1 MTVDCTYGLNPQQ
14 AEAVI
19 NTEGPMLIMA
29 GAGSGKTK
37 VLTCRVANLL
47 QKGVR
52 PYRIL
57 AITFTNK
64 AAAEMRERVNNMS
77 GPAAKDV
84 WLFTFH
90 AFCARFLRM
99 EIDKLPGYNKN
110 FAIYDT
116 DDTKKLIKGILKEL
130 NIDDNRFSPNKILN
144 KISEAKNKLIDAEHF
159 SQSIDSVDF
168 NDKKVAEVYERYQTQ
183 LKLNNALD
191 FDDLLML
198 SIKLLQENKEVRE
211 KYQDSFDYLLVDEYQ
226 DTNHAQYL
234 LTKFLAAK
242 HRNICVVGDADQSI
256 YGWRGADI
264 QNILDFEKDYP
275 DAKVIK
281 LEQNYRSTQIILD
294 AANAVIENNTGR
306 KPKNLWTENKS
317 GADIIYFQAVD
328 ERDEARFVIEQLQNL
343 QRTENKKLGDM
354 AILYRTNTQSRIF
367 EEMLIKS
374 GISYN
379 MVGGL
384 KFYERKEI
392 KDIIAYLRV
401 IFNPADSL
409 SLLRIINVPK
419 RGIGDASL
427 AKIQAHAAANNV
439 SLFEAVSNAAA
450 IDGLSSRFVSK
461 LDDLAGIIFELMNL
475 ANEAPVEDLIDRV
488 LRDTGYLEEL
498 ENERTPQAQ
507 SRIDNLHELISV
519 AQEFAASEEEN
530 NLENFLAHVAL
541 VSDIDD
547 TELGE
552 DAITLMTL
560 HSSKGLEFSV
570 VFLVGMEEGLF
581 PHARTLMDETE
592 IEEER
597 RLCYVGITRAKEKL
611 FLSSTKMRT
620 IYGNTV
626 TYPPSRFLQEIPA
639 RLVKTIK
646 RQERFSALE
655 NFKQVS
661 EKYSARPQKPA
672 STFNPHSFMPQ
683 KPAAAAGGTGTRFNT
698 GDRVSHSKWGEGMVV
713 SVKDS
718 PDGQEVKVAFAGAGV
733 RSLITGYA
741 LLKKSQHLS
750 GGHYGFRT
758 CASTGR
764 SAETAQGNTPSRIF
778 ILCTGCAGDYRRRI

>member
-1 MTVDCTYGLNPQQ
+1 MIVDCTYGLNPQQ

-99 EIDKLPGYNKN
+99 EIDKLPGYGGN

-116 DDTKKLIKGILKEL
+116 ADSQNLIKQILKEMNL
-130 NIDDNRFSPNKILN
+130 DDKRFQPSGILSR
-144 KISEAKNKLIDAEHF
+144 ISNAKNALQDAAAF
-159 SQSIDSVDF
+159 ARQAGDF
-168 NDKKVAEVYERYQTQ
+168 YEQKVADIYSRYEQKLQ
-183 LKLNNALD
+183 LNNALD

-211 KYQDSFDYLLVDEYQ
+211 KYQDRFDYLLVDEYQ

-427 AKIQAHAAANNV
+427 AKIQAYAAANNV

-475 ANEAPVEDLIDRV
+475 ASEAPVEDLIDRV

-560 HSSKGLEFSV
+560 HSSKGLEFPV

-661 EKYSARPQKPA
+661 EKYSTRPQKPA

-733 RSLITGYA
+733 RSLLTKYA
-741 LLKKSQHLS
+741 VLKKL
-750 GGHYGFRT
+750 
-758 CASTGR
+758 
-764 SAETAQGNTPSRIF
+764 
-778 ILCTGCAGDYRRRI
+778 

>member
-77 GPAAKDV
+77 GPAARDV

-99 EIDKLPGYNKN
+99 EIDKLPGYGGN

-116 DDTKKLIKGILKEL
+116 ADSQNLIKQILKEMNL
-130 NIDDNRFSPNKILN
+130 DDKRFQPSGILSR
-144 KISEAKNKLIDAEHF
+144 ISNAKNALQDAAAF
-159 SQSIDSVDF
+159 ARQAGDF
-168 NDKKVAEVYERYQTQ
+168 YEQKVADIYSRYEQKLQ
-183 LKLNNALD
+183 LNNALD

-211 KYQDSFDYLLVDEYQ
+211 KYQDRFDYLLVDEYQ

-427 AKIQAHAAANNV
+427 AKIQAYAAANNV

-560 HSSKGLEFSV
+560 HSSKGLEFPV

-718 PDGQEVKVAFAGAGV
+718 SDGQEVKVAFAGAGV
-733 RSLITGYA
+733 RSLLTKYA
-741 LLKKSQHLS
+741 VLKKL
-750 GGHYGFRT
+750 
-758 CASTGR
+758 
-764 SAETAQGNTPSRIF
+764 
-778 ILCTGCAGDYRRRI
+778 

>member
-47 QKGVR
+47 QKSVR

-99 EIDKLPGYNKN
+99 EIDKLPGYGGN

-116 DDTKKLIKGILKEL
+116 ADSQNLIKQILKEMNL
-130 NIDDNRFSPNKILN
+130 DDKRFQPSGILSR
-144 KISEAKNKLIDAEHF
+144 ISNAKNALQDAAAF
-159 SQSIDSVDF
+159 ARQAGDF
-168 NDKKVAEVYERYQTQ
+168 YEQKVADIYSRYEQKLQ
-183 LKLNNALD
+183 LNNALD

-211 KYQDSFDYLLVDEYQ
+211 KYQDRFDYLLVDEYQ

-427 AKIQAHAAANNV
+427 AKIQAYAAANNV

-461 LDDLAGIIFELMNL
+461 LDDLTGIIFELMNL
-475 ANEAPVEDLIDRV
+475 ANEAPVEYLIDRV

-560 HSSKGLEFSV
+560 HSSKGLEFPV

-718 PDGQEVKVAFAGAGV
+718 QDGQEVKVAFAGAGV
-733 RSLITGYA
+733 RSLLTKYA
-741 LLKKSQHLS
+741 VLKKL
-750 GGHYGFRT
+750 
-758 CASTGR
+758 
-764 SAETAQGNTPSRIF
+764 
-778 ILCTGCAGDYRRRI
+778 

>member
-99 EIDKLPGYNKN
+99 EIDKLPGYGGN

-116 DDTKKLIKGILKEL
+116 ADSQNLIKQILKEMNL
-130 NIDDNRFSPNKILN
+130 DDKRFQPSGILSR
-144 KISEAKNKLIDAEHF
+144 ISNAKNALQDAAAF
-159 SQSIDSVDF
+159 ARQAGDF
-168 NDKKVAEVYERYQTQ
+168 YEQKVADIYSRYEQKLQ
-183 LKLNNALD
+183 LNNALD

-211 KYQDSFDYLLVDEYQ
+211 KYQDRFDYLLVDEYQ

-427 AKIQAHAAANNV
+427 AKIQAYAAANNV

-475 ANEAPVEDLIDRV
+475 ASEAPVEDLIDRV

-560 HSSKGLEFSV
+560 HSSKGLEFPV

-639 RLVKTIK
+639 HLVKTIK

-661 EKYSARPQKPA
+661 EKYNARPQKPA

-733 RSLITGYA
+733 RSLLTKYA
-741 LLKKSQHLS
+741 VLKKL
-750 GGHYGFRT
+750 
-758 CASTGR
+758 
-764 SAETAQGNTPSRIF
+764 
-778 ILCTGCAGDYRRRI
+778 

>member
-64 AAAEMRERVNNMS
+64 AAAEMRERANNMS

-99 EIDKLPGYNKN
+99 EIDKLPGYGGN

-116 DDTKKLIKGILKEL
+116 ADSQNLIKQILKEMNL
-130 NIDDNRFSPNKILN
+130 DDKRFQPSGILSR
-144 KISEAKNKLIDAEHF
+144 ISNAKNALQDAAAF
-159 SQSIDSVDF
+159 ARQAGDF
-168 NDKKVAEVYERYQTQ
+168 YEQKVADIYSRYEQKLQ
-183 LKLNNALD
+183 LNNALD

-211 KYQDSFDYLLVDEYQ
+211 KYQDRFDYLLVDEYQ

-427 AKIQAHAAANNV
+427 AKIQAYAAANNV

-560 HSSKGLEFSV
+560 HSSKGLEFPV

-733 RSLITGYA
+733 RSLLTKYA
-741 LLKKSQHLS
+741 VLKKL
-750 GGHYGFRT
+750 
-758 CASTGR
+758 
-764 SAETAQGNTPSRIF
+764 
-778 ILCTGCAGDYRRRI
+778 

>member
-99 EIDKLPGYNKN
+99 EIDKLPGYGGN

-116 DDTKKLIKGILKEL
+116 ADSQNLIKQILKEMNL
-130 NIDDNRFSPNKILN
+130 DDKRFQPSGILSR
-144 KISEAKNKLIDAEHF
+144 ISNAKNALQDAAAF
-159 SQSIDSVDF
+159 ARQAGDF
-168 NDKKVAEVYERYQTQ
+168 YEQKVADIYSRYEQKLQ
-183 LKLNNALD
+183 LNNALD

-211 KYQDSFDYLLVDEYQ
+211 KYQDRFDYLLVDEYQ

-317 GADIIYFQAVD
+317 GADIIYFEAVD

-427 AKIQAHAAANNV
+427 AKIQAYAAANNV

-560 HSSKGLEFSV
+560 HSSKGLEFPV

-733 RSLITGYA
+733 RSLLTKYA
-741 LLKKSQHLS
+741 VLKKL
-750 GGHYGFRT
+750 
-758 CASTGR
+758 
-764 SAETAQGNTPSRIF
+764 
-778 ILCTGCAGDYRRRI
+778 

>member
-47 QKGVR
+47 QNGVR

-99 EIDKLPGYNKN
+99 EIDKLPGYGGN

-116 DDTKKLIKGILKEL
+116 ADSQNLIKQILKEMNL
-130 NIDDNRFSPNKILN
+130 DDKRFQPSGILSR
-144 KISEAKNKLIDAEHF
+144 ISNAKNALQDAAAF
-159 SQSIDSVDF
+159 ARQAGDF
-168 NDKKVAEVYERYQTQ
+168 YEQKVADIYSRYEQKLQ
-183 LKLNNALD
+183 LNNALD

-211 KYQDSFDYLLVDEYQ
+211 KYQDRFDYLLVDEYQ

-427 AKIQAHAAANNV
+427 AKIQAYAAANNV

-475 ANEAPVEDLIDRV
+475 ASEAPVEDLIDRV

-560 HSSKGLEFSV
+560 HSSKGLEFPV

-655 NFKQVS
+655 NFKQIS

-733 RSLITGYA
+733 RSLLTKYA
-741 LLKKSQHLS
+741 VLKKL
-750 GGHYGFRT
+750 
-758 CASTGR
+758 
-764 SAETAQGNTPSRIF
+764 
-778 ILCTGCAGDYRRRI
+778 

>member
-52 PYRIL
+52 PYCIL

-99 EIDKLPGYNKN
+99 EIDKLPGYGGN

-116 DDTKKLIKGILKEL
+116 ADSQNLIKQILKEMNL
-130 NIDDNRFSPNKILN
+130 DDKRFQPSGILSR
-144 KISEAKNKLIDAEHF
+144 ISNAKNALQDAAAF
-159 SQSIDSVDF
+159 ARQAGDF
-168 NDKKVAEVYERYQTQ
+168 YEQKVADIYSRYEQKLQ
-183 LKLNNALD
+183 LNNALD

-211 KYQDSFDYLLVDEYQ
+211 KYQDRFDYLLVDEYQ

-427 AKIQAHAAANNV
+427 AKIQAYAAANNV

-475 ANEAPVEDLIDRV
+475 AGEAQVEDLIDRV

-560 HSSKGLEFSV
+560 HSSKGLEFPV

-733 RSLITGYA
+733 RSLLTKYA
-741 LLKKSQHLS
+741 VLKKL
-750 GGHYGFRT
+750 
-758 CASTGR
+758 
-764 SAETAQGNTPSRIF
+764 
-778 ILCTGCAGDYRRRI
+778 

>member
-99 EIDKLPGYNKN
+99 EIDKLPGYGGN

-116 DDTKKLIKGILKEL
+116 ADSQNLIKQILKEMNL
-130 NIDDNRFSPNKILN
+130 DDKRFQPSGILSR
-144 KISEAKNKLIDAEHF
+144 ISNAKNALQDAAAF
-159 SQSIDSVDF
+159 ARQAGDF
-168 NDKKVAEVYERYQTQ
+168 YEQKVADIYSRYEQKLQ
-183 LKLNNALD
+183 LNNALD

-211 KYQDSFDYLLVDEYQ
+211 KYQDRFDYLLVDEYQ

-275 DAKVIK
+275 DTKVIK

-427 AKIQAHAAANNV
+427 AKIQAYAAANNV

-560 HSSKGLEFSV
+560 HSSKGLEFPV

-698 GDRVSHSKWGEGMVV
+698 GDRVSHNRWGEGMVV

-733 RSLITGYA
+733 RSLLTKYA
-741 LLKKSQHLS
+741 VLKKL
-750 GGHYGFRT
+750 
-758 CASTGR
+758 
-764 SAETAQGNTPSRIF
+764 
-778 ILCTGCAGDYRRRI
+778 

>member
-99 EIDKLPGYNKN
+99 EIDKLPGYGGN

-116 DDTKKLIKGILKEL
+116 ADSQNLIKQILKEMNL
-130 NIDDNRFSPNKILN
+130 DDKRFQPSGILSR
-144 KISEAKNKLIDAEHF
+144 ISNAKNALQDAEAF
-159 SQSIDSVDF
+159 ARQAGDF
-168 NDKKVAEVYERYQTQ
+168 YEQKVADIYSRYEQKLQ
-183 LKLNNALD
+183 LNNALD

-211 KYQDSFDYLLVDEYQ
+211 KYQDRFDYLLVDEYQ

-427 AKIQAHAAANNV
+427 AKIQAYAAANNV

-560 HSSKGLEFSV
+560 HSSKGLEFPV

-713 SVKDS
+713 SVKGS

-733 RSLITGYA
+733 RSLLTKYA
-741 LLKKSQHLS
+741 VLKKM
-750 GGHYGFRT
+750 
-758 CASTGR
+758 
-764 SAETAQGNTPSRIF
+764 
-778 ILCTGCAGDYRRRI
+778 

>member
-99 EIDKLPGYNKN
+99 EIDKLPGYGGN

-116 DDTKKLIKGILKEL
+116 ADSQNLIKQILKEMNL
-130 NIDDNRFSPNKILN
+130 DDKRFQPSGILSR
-144 KISEAKNKLIDAEHF
+144 ISNAKNALQDAAAF
-159 SQSIDSVDF
+159 ARQAGDF
-168 NDKKVAEVYERYQTQ
+168 YEQKVADIYSRYEQKLQ
-183 LKLNNALD
+183 LNNALD

-198 SIKLLQENKEVRE
+198 SIKLLQENKGVRE
-211 KYQDSFDYLLVDEYQ
+211 KYQERFDYLLVDEYQ

-427 AKIQAHAAANNV
+427 AKIQAYAAANNV

-475 ANEAPVEDLIDRV
+475 AGEAPVEDLIDRV

-560 HSSKGLEFSV
+560 HSSKGLEFPV

-733 RSLITGYA
+733 RSLLTKYA
-741 LLKKSQHLS
+741 VLKKL
-750 GGHYGFRT
+750 
-758 CASTGR
+758 
-764 SAETAQGNTPSRIF
+764 
-778 ILCTGCAGDYRRRI
+778 

>member
-99 EIDKLPGYNKN
+99 EIDKLPGYGGN

-116 DDTKKLIKGILKEL
+116 ADSQNLIKQILKEMNL
-130 NIDDNRFSPNKILN
+130 DDKRFQPSGILSR
-144 KISEAKNKLIDAEHF
+144 ISNAKNALQDAAAF
-159 SQSIDSVDF
+159 ARQAGDF
-168 NDKKVAEVYERYQTQ
+168 YEQKVADIYSRYEQKLQ
-183 LKLNNALD
+183 LNNALD

-211 KYQDSFDYLLVDEYQ
+211 KYQDRFDYLLVDEYQ

-427 AKIQAHAAANNV
+427 AKIQAYAAANNV

-475 ANEAPVEDLIDRV
+475 AGEAPVEDLIERV

-560 HSSKGLEFSV
+560 HSSKGLEFPV

-661 EKYSARPQKPA
+661 EKYSTRPQKPA

-683 KPAAAAGGTGTRFNT
+683 KTAAAAGGTGTRFNT

-733 RSLITGYA
+733 RSLLTKYA
-741 LLKKSQHLS
+741 VLKKL
-750 GGHYGFRT
+750 
-758 CASTGR
+758 
-764 SAETAQGNTPSRIF
+764 
-778 ILCTGCAGDYRRRI
+778 

>member
-99 EIDKLPGYNKN
+99 EIDKLPGYGGN

-116 DDTKKLIKGILKEL
+116 ADSQNLIKQILKEMNL
-130 NIDDNRFSPNKILN
+130 DDKRFQPSGILSR
-144 KISEAKNKLIDAEHF
+144 ISNAKNALQDAAAF
-159 SQSIDSVDF
+159 ARQAGDF
-168 NDKKVAEVYERYQTQ
+168 YEQKVADIYSRYEQKLQ
-183 LKLNNALD
+183 LNNALD

-211 KYQDSFDYLLVDEYQ
+211 KYQDRFDYLLVDEYQ

-427 AKIQAHAAANNV
+427 AKIQAYAAANNV

-560 HSSKGLEFSV
+560 HSSKGLEFPV

-661 EKYSARPQKPA
+661 EKYSTRPQKSA

-733 RSLITGYA
+733 RSLLTKYA
-741 LLKKSQHLS
+741 VLKKL
-750 GGHYGFRT
+750 
-758 CASTGR
+758 
-764 SAETAQGNTPSRIF
+764 
-778 ILCTGCAGDYRRRI
+778 

>member
-99 EIDKLPGYNKN
+99 EIDKLPGYGGN

-116 DDTKKLIKGILKEL
+116 ADSQNLIKQILKEMNL
-130 NIDDNRFSPNKILN
+130 DDKRFQPSGILSR
-144 KISEAKNKLIDAEHF
+144 ISNAKNALQDAAAF
-159 SQSIDSVDF
+159 ARQAGDF
-168 NDKKVAEVYERYQTQ
+168 YEQKVADIYSRYEQKLQ
-183 LKLNNALD
+183 LNNALD

-211 KYQDSFDYLLVDEYQ
+211 KYQDRFDYLLVDEYQ

-294 AANAVIENNTGR
+294 AANAVIENNSGR

-427 AKIQAHAAANNV
+427 AKIQAYAAANNV

-560 HSSKGLEFSV
+560 HSSKGLEFPV

-698 GDRVSHSKWGEGMVV
+698 GDRISHSKWGEGMVV

-733 RSLITGYA
+733 RSLLTKYA
-741 LLKKSQHLS
+741 VLKKL
-750 GGHYGFRT
+750 
-758 CASTGR
+758 
-764 SAETAQGNTPSRIF
+764 
-778 ILCTGCAGDYRRRI
+778 

>member
-1 MTVDCTYGLNPQQ
+1 MTVDCTYRLNPQQ

-99 EIDKLPGYNKN
+99 EIDKLPGYGGN

-116 DDTKKLIKGILKEL
+116 ADSQNLIKQILKEMNL
-130 NIDDNRFSPNKILN
+130 DDKRFQPSGILSR
-144 KISEAKNKLIDAEHF
+144 ISNAKNALQDAAAF
-159 SQSIDSVDF
+159 ARQAGDF
-168 NDKKVAEVYERYQTQ
+168 YEQKVADIYSRYEQKLQ
-183 LKLNNALD
+183 LNNALD

-211 KYQDSFDYLLVDEYQ
+211 KYQDRFDYLLVDEYQ

-427 AKIQAHAAANNV
+427 AKIQAYAAANNV

-475 ANEAPVEDLIDRV
+475 ASEAPVEDLIDRV

-560 HSSKGLEFSV
+560 HSSKGLEFPV

-733 RSLITGYA
+733 RSLLTKYA
-741 LLKKSQHLS
+741 VLKKL
-750 GGHYGFRT
+750 
-758 CASTGR
+758 
-764 SAETAQGNTPSRIF
+764 
-778 ILCTGCAGDYRRRI
+778 

>member
-64 AAAEMRERVNNMS
+64 AAAEMRERLNNMS

-99 EIDKLPGYNKN
+99 EIDKLPGYGGN

-116 DDTKKLIKGILKEL
+116 ADSQNLIKQILKEMNL
-130 NIDDNRFSPNKILN
+130 DDKRFQPSGILSR
-144 KISEAKNKLIDAEHF
+144 ISNAKNALQDAAAF
-159 SQSIDSVDF
+159 ARQAGDF
-168 NDKKVAEVYERYQTQ
+168 YEQKVADIYSRYEQKLQ
-183 LKLNNALD
+183 LNNALD

-211 KYQDSFDYLLVDEYQ
+211 KYQDRFDYLLVDEYQ

-427 AKIQAHAAANNV
+427 AKIQAYAAANNV

-560 HSSKGLEFSV
+560 HSSKGLEFPV

-698 GDRVSHSKWGEGMVV
+698 GDRVSHNRWGEGMVV

-733 RSLITGYA
+733 RSLLTKYA
-741 LLKKSQHLS
+741 VLKKL
-750 GGHYGFRT
+750 
-758 CASTGR
+758 
-764 SAETAQGNTPSRIF
+764 
-778 ILCTGCAGDYRRRI
+778 

>member
-99 EIDKLPGYNKN
+99 EIDKLPGYGGN

-116 DDTKKLIKGILKEL
+116 ADSQNLIKQILKEMNL
-130 NIDDNRFSPNKILN
+130 DDKRFQPSGILSR
-144 KISEAKNKLIDAEHF
+144 ISNAKNALQDAAAF
-159 SQSIDSVDF
+159 ARQAGDF
-168 NDKKVAEVYERYQTQ
+168 YEQKVADIYSRYEQKLQ
-183 LKLNNALD
+183 LNNALD

-211 KYQDSFDYLLVDEYQ
+211 KYQDRFDYLLVDEYQ

-427 AKIQAHAAANNV
+427 AKIQAYAAANNV

-475 ANEAPVEDLIDRV
+475 AGEAPVEDLIDRV

-560 HSSKGLEFSV
+560 HSSKGLEFPI

-733 RSLITGYA
+733 RSLLTKYA
-741 LLKKSQHLS
+741 VLKKL
-750 GGHYGFRT
+750 
-758 CASTGR
+758 
-764 SAETAQGNTPSRIF
+764 
-778 ILCTGCAGDYRRRI
+778 

>member
-99 EIDKLPGYNKN
+99 EIDKLPGYGGN

-116 DDTKKLIKGILKEL
+116 ADSQNLIKQILKEMNL
-130 NIDDNRFSPNKILN
+130 DDKRFQPSGILSR
-144 KISEAKNKLIDAEHF
+144 ISNAKNALQDAAAF
-159 SQSIDSVDF
+159 ARQAGDF
-168 NDKKVAEVYERYQTQ
+168 YEQKVADIYSRYEQKLQ
-183 LKLNNALD
+183 LNNALD

-211 KYQDSFDYLLVDEYQ
+211 KYQDRFDYLLVDEYQ

-306 KPKNLWTENKS
+306 KPKNLWTENKN

-343 QRTENKKLGDM
+343 QHTENKKLGDM

-427 AKIQAHAAANNV
+427 AKIQAYAAANNV

-488 LRDTGYLEEL
+488 LCDTGYLEEL

-560 HSSKGLEFSV
+560 HSSKGLEFPV

-733 RSLITGYA
+733 RSLLTKYA
-741 LLKKSQHLS
+741 VLKKL
-750 GGHYGFRT
+750 
-758 CASTGR
+758 
-764 SAETAQGNTPSRIF
+764 
-778 ILCTGCAGDYRRRI
+778 

>member
-1 MTVDCTYGLNPQQ
+1 MTVDCTYRLNPQQ

-99 EIDKLPGYNKN
+99 EIDKLPGYGGN

-116 DDTKKLIKGILKEL
+116 ADSQNLIKQILKEMNL
-130 NIDDNRFSPNKILN
+130 DDKRFQPSGILSR
-144 KISEAKNKLIDAEHF
+144 ISNAKNALQDAAAF
-159 SQSIDSVDF
+159 ARQAGDF
-168 NDKKVAEVYERYQTQ
+168 YEQKVADIYSRYEQKLQ
-183 LKLNNALD
+183 LNNALD

-198 SIKLLQENKEVRE
+198 SIKLLQENQEVRE
-211 KYQDSFDYLLVDEYQ
+211 KYQDRFDYLLVDEYQ

-427 AKIQAHAAANNV
+427 AKIQAYAAANNV

-560 HSSKGLEFSV
+560 HSSKGLEFPV

-683 KPAAAAGGTGTRFNT
+683 KPAAVAGGTGTRFNT

-733 RSLITGYA
+733 RSLLTKYA
-741 LLKKSQHLS
+741 VLKKL
-750 GGHYGFRT
+750 
-758 CASTGR
+758 
-764 SAETAQGNTPSRIF
+764 
-778 ILCTGCAGDYRRRI
+778 

>member
-19 NTEGPMLIMA
+19 NTEGPMLVMA

-99 EIDKLPGYNKN
+99 EIDKLPGYGGN

-116 DDTKKLIKGILKEL
+116 ADSQNLIKQILKEMNL
-130 NIDDNRFSPNKILN
+130 DDKRFQPSGILSR
-144 KISEAKNKLIDAEHF
+144 ISNAKNALQDAAAF
-159 SQSIDSVDF
+159 ARQAGDF
-168 NDKKVAEVYERYQTQ
+168 YEQKVADIYSRYEQKLQ
-183 LKLNNALD
+183 LNNALD

-211 KYQDSFDYLLVDEYQ
+211 KYQDRFDYLLVDEYQ

-427 AKIQAHAAANNV
+427 AKIQAYAAANNV

-560 HSSKGLEFSV
+560 HSSKGLEFPV

-713 SVKDS
+713 GVKDS

-733 RSLITGYA
+733 RSLLTKYA
-741 LLKKSQHLS
+741 VLKKL
-750 GGHYGFRT
+750 
-758 CASTGR
+758 
-764 SAETAQGNTPSRIF
+764 
-778 ILCTGCAGDYRRRI
+778 

>member
-99 EIDKLPGYNKN
+99 EIDKLPGYGGN

-116 DDTKKLIKGILKEL
+116 ADSQNLIKQILKEMNL
-130 NIDDNRFSPNKILN
+130 DDKRFQPSGILSR
-144 KISEAKNKLIDAEHF
+144 ISNAKNALQDAAAF
-159 SQSIDSVDF
+159 ARQAGDF
-168 NDKKVAEVYERYQTQ
+168 YEQKVADIYSRYEQKLQ
-183 LKLNNALD
+183 LNNALD

-211 KYQDSFDYLLVDEYQ
+211 KYQERFDYLLVDEYQ

-427 AKIQAHAAANNV
+427 AKIQAYAAANNV

-488 LRDTGYLEEL
+488 LHDTGYLEEL

-560 HSSKGLEFSV
+560 HSSKGLEFPV

-639 RLVKTIK
+639 HLVKTIK

-683 KPAAAAGGTGTRFNT
+683 KPAAAAGGTAGTRFNT

-733 RSLITGYA
+733 RSLLTKYA
-741 LLKKSQHLS
+741 VLKKL
-750 GGHYGFRT
+750 
-758 CASTGR
+758 
-764 SAETAQGNTPSRIF
+764 
-778 ILCTGCAGDYRRRI
+778 

>member
-99 EIDKLPGYNKN
+99 EIDKLPGYGGN

-116 DDTKKLIKGILKEL
+116 ADSQNLIKQILKEMNL
-130 NIDDNRFSPNKILN
+130 DDKRFQPSGILSR
-144 KISEAKNKLIDAEHF
+144 ISNAKNALQDAAAF
-159 SQSIDSVDF
+159 ARQAGDF
-168 NDKKVAEVYERYQTQ
+168 YEQKVADIYSRYEQKLQ
-183 LKLNNALD
+183 LNNALD

-211 KYQDSFDYLLVDEYQ
+211 KYQDRFDYLLVDEYQ

-427 AKIQAHAAANNV
+427 AKIQAYAAANNV

-560 HSSKGLEFSV
+560 HSSKGLEFPV

-581 PHARTLMDETE
+581 PHARTLMYETE

-698 GDRVSHSKWGEGMVV
+698 GDRVSHNRWGEGMVV

-733 RSLITGYA
+733 RSLLTKYA
-741 LLKKSQHLS
+741 VLKKL
-750 GGHYGFRT
+750 
-758 CASTGR
+758 
-764 SAETAQGNTPSRIF
+764 
-778 ILCTGCAGDYRRRI
+778 

>member
-99 EIDKLPGYNKN
+99 EIDKLPGYGGN

-116 DDTKKLIKGILKEL
+116 ADSQNLIKQILKEMNL
-130 NIDDNRFSPNKILN
+130 DDKRFQPSGILSR
-144 KISEAKNKLIDAEHF
+144 ISNAKNALQDAAAF
-159 SQSIDSVDF
+159 ARQAGDF
-168 NDKKVAEVYERYQTQ
+168 YEQKVADIYSRYEQKLQ
-183 LKLNNALD
+183 LNNALD

-211 KYQDSFDYLLVDEYQ
+211 KYQDRFDYLLVDEYQ

-427 AKIQAHAAANNV
+427 AKIQAYAAANNV

-450 IDGLSSRFVSK
+450 IEGLSSRFVSK

-560 HSSKGLEFSV
+560 HSSKGLEFPV

-646 RQERFSALE
+646 RQERFSVLE

-733 RSLITGYA
+733 RSLLTKYA
-741 LLKKSQHLS
+741 VLKKL
-750 GGHYGFRT
+750 
-758 CASTGR
+758 
-764 SAETAQGNTPSRIF
+764 
-778 ILCTGCAGDYRRRI
+778 

>member
-99 EIDKLPGYNKN
+99 EIDKLPGYGGN

-116 DDTKKLIKGILKEL
+116 ADSQNLIKQILKEMNL
-130 NIDDNRFSPNKILN
+130 DDKRFQPSGILSR
-144 KISEAKNKLIDAEHF
+144 ISNAKNALQDAAAFARQAGEF
-159 SQSIDSVDF
+159 YEQ
-168 NDKKVAEVYERYQTQ
+168 KVADIYSRYEQKLQ
-183 LKLNNALD
+183 LNNALD

-211 KYQDSFDYLLVDEYQ
+211 KYQDRFDYLLVDEYQ

-379 MVGGL
+379 IVGGL

-427 AKIQAHAAANNV
+427 AKIQAYAAANNV

-560 HSSKGLEFSV
+560 HSSKGLEFPV

-733 RSLITGYA
+733 RSLLTKYA
-741 LLKKSQHLS
+741 VLKKL
-750 GGHYGFRT
+750 
-758 CASTGR
+758 
-764 SAETAQGNTPSRIF
+764 
-778 ILCTGCAGDYRRRI
+778 

>member
-99 EIDKLPGYNKN
+99 EIDKLPGYGGN

-116 DDTKKLIKGILKEL
+116 ADSQNLIKQILKEMNL
-130 NIDDNRFSPNKILN
+130 DDKRFQPSGILSR
-144 KISEAKNKLIDAEHF
+144 ISNAKNALQDAAAF
-159 SQSIDSVDF
+159 ARQAGDF
-168 NDKKVAEVYERYQTQ
+168 YEQKVADIYSRYEQKLQ
-183 LKLNNALD
+183 LNNALD

-211 KYQDSFDYLLVDEYQ
+211 KYQDRFDYLLVDEYQ

-409 SLLRIINVPK
+409 SLMRIINVPK

-427 AKIQAHAAANNV
+427 AKIQAYAAANNV

-560 HSSKGLEFSV
+560 HSSKGLEFPV

-733 RSLITGYA
+733 RSLLTKYA
-741 LLKKSQHLS
+741 VLKKL
-750 GGHYGFRT
+750 
-758 CASTGR
+758 
-764 SAETAQGNTPSRIF
+764 
-778 ILCTGCAGDYRRRI
+778 

>member
-77 GPAAKDV
+77 GSAAKDV

-99 EIDKLPGYNKN
+99 EIDKLPGYGGN

-116 DDTKKLIKGILKEL
+116 ADSQNLIKQILKEMNL
-130 NIDDNRFSPNKILN
+130 DDKRFQPSGILSR
-144 KISEAKNKLIDAEHF
+144 ISNAKNALQDAAAF
-159 SQSIDSVDF
+159 ARQAGDF
-168 NDKKVAEVYERYQTQ
+168 YEQKVADIYSRYEQKLQ
-183 LKLNNALD
+183 LNNALD

-211 KYQDSFDYLLVDEYQ
+211 KYQDRFDYLLVDEYQ

-427 AKIQAHAAANNV
+427 AKIQAYAAANNV

-475 ANEAPVEDLIDRV
+475 ASEAPVEDLIDRV

-560 HSSKGLEFSV
+560 HSSKGLEFPV

-733 RSLITGYA
+733 RSLLTKYA
-741 LLKKSQHLS
+741 VLKKL
-750 GGHYGFRT
+750 
-758 CASTGR
+758 
-764 SAETAQGNTPSRIF
+764 
-778 ILCTGCAGDYRRRI
+778 

>member
-99 EIDKLPGYNKN
+99 EIDKLPGYGGN

-116 DDTKKLIKGILKEL
+116 ADSQNLIKQILKEMNL
-130 NIDDNRFSPNKILN
+130 DDKRFQPSGILSR
-144 KISEAKNKLIDAEHF
+144 ISNAKNALQDAAAF
-159 SQSIDSVDF
+159 ARQAGDF
-168 NDKKVAEVYERYQTQ
+168 YEQKVADIYSRYEQKLQ
-183 LKLNNALD
+183 LNNALD
-191 FDDLLML
+191 FDDLVML

-211 KYQDSFDYLLVDEYQ
+211 KYQDRFDYLLVDEYQ

-427 AKIQAHAAANNV
+427 AKIQAYAAANNV

-560 HSSKGLEFSV
+560 HSSKGLEFPV

-733 RSLITGYA
+733 RSLLTKYA
-741 LLKKSQHLS
+741 VLKKL
-750 GGHYGFRT
+750 
-758 CASTGR
+758 
-764 SAETAQGNTPSRIF
+764 
-778 ILCTGCAGDYRRRI
+778 

>member
-99 EIDKLPGYNKN
+99 EIDKLPGYGGN

-116 DDTKKLIKGILKEL
+116 ADSQNLIKQILKEMNL
-130 NIDDNRFSPNKILN
+130 DDKRFQPSGILSR
-144 KISEAKNKLIDAEHF
+144 ISNAKNALQDAAAF
-159 SQSIDSVDF
+159 ARQAGDF
-168 NDKKVAEVYERYQTQ
+168 YEQKVADIYSRYEQKLQ
-183 LKLNNALD
+183 LNNALD

-211 KYQDSFDYLLVDEYQ
+211 KYQDRFDYLLVDEYQ

-427 AKIQAHAAANNV
+427 TKIQAYAAANNV

-560 HSSKGLEFSV
+560 HSSKGLEFPV

-646 RQERFSALE
+646 RHERFSALE

-661 EKYSARPQKPA
+661 ERYSARPQKPA

-733 RSLITGYA
+733 RSLLTKYA
-741 LLKKSQHLS
+741 VLKKL
-750 GGHYGFRT
+750 
-758 CASTGR
+758 
-764 SAETAQGNTPSRIF
+764 
-778 ILCTGCAGDYRRRI
+778 

>member
-99 EIDKLPGYNKN
+99 EIDKLPGYGGN

-116 DDTKKLIKGILKEL
+116 ADSQNLIKQILKEMNL
-130 NIDDNRFSPNKILN
+130 DDKRFQPSGILSR
-144 KISEAKNKLIDAEHF
+144 ISNAKNALQDAAAFAH
-159 SQSIDSVDF
+159 QAGDF
-168 NDKKVAEVYERYQTQ
+168 YEQKVADIYSRYEQKLQ
-183 LKLNNALD
+183 LNNALD

-211 KYQDSFDYLLVDEYQ
+211 KYQDRFDYLLVDEYQ

-427 AKIQAHAAANNV
+427 TKIQAYAAANNV

-475 ANEAPVEDLIDRV
+475 ASEAPVEDLIDRV

-560 HSSKGLEFSV
+560 HSSKGLEFPV

-683 KPAAAAGGTGTRFNT
+683 KPAAVAGGTGTRFNT

-733 RSLITGYA
+733 RSLLTKYA
-741 LLKKSQHLS
+741 VLKKL
-750 GGHYGFRT
+750 
-758 CASTGR
+758 
-764 SAETAQGNTPSRIF
+764 
-778 ILCTGCAGDYRRRI
+778 

>member
-99 EIDKLPGYNKN
+99 EIDKLPGYGGN

-116 DDTKKLIKGILKEL
+116 ADSQNLIKQILKEMNL
-130 NIDDNRFSPNKILN
+130 DDKRFQPSGILSR
-144 KISEAKNKLIDAEHF
+144 ISNAKNALQDAAAF
-159 SQSIDSVDF
+159 ARQAGDF
-168 NDKKVAEVYERYQTQ
+168 YEQKVADIYSRYEQKLQ
-183 LKLNNALD
+183 LNNALD

-211 KYQDSFDYLLVDEYQ
+211 KYQDRFDYLLVDEYQ

-427 AKIQAHAAANNV
+427 AKIQAYAAANNV

-475 ANEAPVEDLIDRV
+475 AGEAPVEDLIERV

-560 HSSKGLEFSV
+560 HSSKGLEFPV

-733 RSLITGYA
+733 RSLLTKYA
-741 LLKKSQHLS
+741 VLKKL
-750 GGHYGFRT
+750 
-758 CASTGR
+758 
-764 SAETAQGNTPSRIF
+764 
-778 ILCTGCAGDYRRRI
+778 

>member
-99 EIDKLPGYNKN
+99 EIDKLPGYGGN

-116 DDTKKLIKGILKEL
+116 ADSHNLIKQILKEMNL
-130 NIDDNRFSPNKILN
+130 DDKRFQPSGILSR
-144 KISEAKNKLIDAEHF
+144 ISNAKNALQDAAAF
-159 SQSIDSVDF
+159 ARQAGDF
-168 NDKKVAEVYERYQTQ
+168 YEQKVADIYSRYEQKLQ
-183 LKLNNALD
+183 LNNALD

-211 KYQDSFDYLLVDEYQ
+211 KYQDRFDYLLVDEYQ

-427 AKIQAHAAANNV
+427 AKIQAYAAANNV

-461 LDDLAGIIFELMNL
+461 LDDLAGSIFELMNL

-560 HSSKGLEFSV
+560 HSSKGLEFPV

-733 RSLITGYA
+733 RSLLTKYA
-741 LLKKSQHLS
+741 VLKKL
-750 GGHYGFRT
+750 
-758 CASTGR
+758 
-764 SAETAQGNTPSRIF
+764 
-778 ILCTGCAGDYRRRI
+778 

>member
-99 EIDKLPGYNKN
+99 EIDKLPGYGGN

-116 DDTKKLIKGILKEL
+116 ADSQNLIKQILKEMNL
-130 NIDDNRFSPNKILN
+130 DDKRFQPSGILSR
-144 KISEAKNKLIDAEHF
+144 ISNAKNALQDAAAF
-159 SQSIDSVDF
+159 ARQAGDF
-168 NDKKVAEVYERYQTQ
+168 YEQKVADIYSRYEQKLQ
-183 LKLNNALD
+183 LNNALD

-211 KYQDSFDYLLVDEYQ
+211 KYQDRFDYLLVDEYQ

-427 AKIQAHAAANNV
+427 AKIQAYAAANNV
-439 SLFEAVSNAAA
+439 SLFEAVSNAAV

-560 HSSKGLEFSV
+560 HSSKGLEFPV

-698 GDRVSHSKWGEGMVV
+698 GDRVSHNRWGEGMVV

-733 RSLITGYA
+733 RSLLTKYA
-741 LLKKSQHLS
+741 VLKKL
-750 GGHYGFRT
+750 
-758 CASTGR
+758 
-764 SAETAQGNTPSRIF
+764 
-778 ILCTGCAGDYRRRI
+778 

>member
-99 EIDKLPGYNKN
+99 EIDKLPGYGGN

-116 DDTKKLIKGILKEL
+116 ADSQNLIKQILKEMNL
-130 NIDDNRFSPNKILN
+130 DDKRFQPSGILSR
-144 KISEAKNKLIDAEHF
+144 ISNAKNALQDAAAF
-159 SQSIDSVDF
+159 ARQAGDF
-168 NDKKVAEVYERYQTQ
+168 YEQKVADIYSRYEQKLQ
-183 LKLNNALD
+183 LNNALD

-211 KYQDSFDYLLVDEYQ
+211 KYQDRFDYLLVDEYQ

-328 ERDEARFVIEQLQNL
+328 EHDEARFVIEQLQNL

-427 AKIQAHAAANNV
+427 AKIQAYAAANNV

-475 ANEAPVEDLIDRV
+475 ASEAPVEDLIDRV

-560 HSSKGLEFSV
+560 HSSKGLEFPV

-733 RSLITGYA
+733 RSLLTKYA
-741 LLKKSQHLS
+741 VLKKL
-750 GGHYGFRT
+750 
-758 CASTGR
+758 
-764 SAETAQGNTPSRIF
+764 
-778 ILCTGCAGDYRRRI
+778 

>member
-99 EIDKLPGYNKN
+99 EIDKLPGYGGN

-116 DDTKKLIKGILKEL
+116 ADSQNLIKQILKEMNL
-130 NIDDNRFSPNKILN
+130 DDKRFQPSGILSR
-144 KISEAKNKLIDAEHF
+144 ISNAKNALQDAAAF
-159 SQSIDSVDF
+159 ARQAGDF
-168 NDKKVAEVYERYQTQ
+168 YEQKVADIYSRYEQKLQ
-183 LKLNNALD
+183 LNNALD

-211 KYQDSFDYLLVDEYQ
+211 KYQDRFDYLLVDEYQ

-234 LTKFLAAK
+234 LTKFLAAR

-379 MVGGL
+379 MVGSL

-427 AKIQAHAAANNV
+427 AKIQAYAAANNV

-450 IDGLSSRFVSK
+450 IDGLSSRFISK

-560 HSSKGLEFSV
+560 HSSKGLEFPV

-683 KPAAAAGGTGTRFNT
+683 KTAAAAGGTGTRFNT

-733 RSLITGYA
+733 RSLLTKYA
-741 LLKKSQHLS
+741 VLKKL
-750 GGHYGFRT
+750 
-758 CASTGR
+758 
-764 SAETAQGNTPSRIF
+764 
-778 ILCTGCAGDYRRRI
+778 